1 VRFENGG
8 RDDSGIAMLL
18 PATTVFEPQNMAF
31 IVRSNL
37 FLTLVI
43 DTNIRWL
50 CGPWLQ
56 FGPVVVVHDSVKF
69 PQTGRAPPLCPS
81 SERSI
86 RDSFSMSIRF
96 PRSLRS
102 GKRRPPSTKKPI
114 SQQKFSLITDAIAGD
129 FKDSFYPASVQAL
142 MSQGRSYGLPDSV
155 GPIVFWYNKELCE
168 KAGVDPSEIKYW
180 EDFLEAVKKCKAAH
194 ITPIAVGGTEKWPLQ
209 FYPALLMMRILGK
222 DGMASAYKGNNG
234 GFAGP
239 EVLKA
244 WKMYKELCDLDP
256 LPRRFSENDDSRSSW
271 FFPRWEGGVPSPGWR
286 LGSWVGQTYAADKQG
301 LPDAKL
307 GWFLFPELQGG
318 KGKANDIFGSIYGWL
333 VSKDAPKEVI
343 DFMKVWLGKDVQTK
357 LAAEG
362 LSIPMVIGT
371 ADAIQNPFYKALAL
385 EVNKTGWIGLAMDQL
400 LGRET
405 GRVFNDEAVAVA
417 AGAESPEQ
425 ATQSIE
431 NSWSQNRI

>member
-1 VRFENGG
+1 MKCPFLFSLASLESPSSLPMGETVVKILHVNPVSRVLEIWQSAAAEYERAHPRVKIQFDYLDHEEFKANLP
-8 RDDSGIAMLL
+8 MLL
-18 PATTVFEPQNMAF
+18 Q
-31 IVRSNL
+31 SS
-37 FLTLVI
+37 
-43 DTNIRWL
+43 D
-50 CGPWLQ
+50 
-56 FGPVVVVHDSVKF
+56 
-69 PQTGRAPPLCPS
+69 CPS
-81 SERSI
+81 VFHSWGGGVMLEQI
-86 RDSFSMSIRF
+86 QAGVCQD
-96 PRSLRS
+96 
-102 GKRRPPSTKKPI
+102 
-114 SQQKFSLITDAIAGD
+114 ITDAIAGD
-129 FKDSFYPASVQAL
+129 FKDSFYPAGVQAL
-142 MSQGRSYGLPDSV
+142 MSQGKSYGLPDSV

-194 ITPIAVGGTEKWPLQ
+194 ITPIAVGGSEKWPLQ
-209 FYPALLMMRILGK
+209 FYPAVLMMRILGK

-239 EVLKA
+239 DVLKA

-256 LPRRFSENDDSRSSW
+256 FQEGFQKTTTREAVG
-271 FFPRWEGGVPSPGWR
+271 FFHDGKAGFHLQAGVWV
-286 LGSWVGQTYAADKQG
+286 LGVGQTYAADKQG

-307 GWFLFPELQGG
+307 GWFFFPEVQGG
-318 KGKANDIFGSIYGWL
+318 KGKANDIFGSVYGWL

-343 DFMKVWLGKDVQTK
+343 QFMKVWLGKDVQTK

-362 LSIPMVIGT
+362 LSIPMVKGT

-405 GRVFNDEAVAVA
+405 GRVFNDEALAVA
-417 AGAESPEQ
+417 AGAKSPEQ

-431 NSWSQNRI
+431 NSWSQHRI